1 MAVRLPDVA
10 DLDPAGREVYD
21 LFPANLSRGLVMTRS
36 SAKPYLALG
45 LSFRTGGLSP
55 ETRELVILRVGA
67 VTSAEYEIHHHVREA
82 RDAGISDSR
91 IDSVLSG
98 ATSFGDRRVDA
109 LIAFVDNLLTRIKGG
124 GGADT
129 TRLQEF
135 YSDNEIAEIVLLT
148 GHYVMTALFINTLGI
163 VPEGG
168 DVDGTSILAEATAKL
183 HDERVKDGR

>member
-21 LFPANLSRGLVMTRS
+21 LFPANLSRGLAMTRS

-45 LSFRTGGLSP
+45 LSFRTGALSP

-82 RDAGISDSR
+82 RDAGISDSM
-91 IDSVLSG
+91 IDNLLSG

-109 LIAFVDNLLTRIKGG
+109 LIAFVDDLLARIKGG
-124 GGADT
+124 GADT
-129 TRLQEF
+129 ANLQEF
-135 YSDNEIAEIVLLT
+135 YSDNEIAEIVLLA

-163 VPEGG
+163 VPEEG
-168 DVDGTSILAEATAKL
+168 DVDGTSILADATAKL
-183 HDERVKDGR
+183 HEERVKDRR